1 MADMPLDPDMI
12 PEMFAPTTDTEWG
25 VLWAL
30 DERGPWRIA
39 EGGVAEALE
48 NASDLLQQ
56 QRLRDAADM
65 LYQPYHRGYERPTR
79 DVPVYTRA
87 ILSDDAAWPKEYPY
101 TDLRPVEDVL
111 GPVVTTMI
119 ED

>member
-12 PEMFAPTTDTEWG
+12 PEMFAPVTDTEWG

-48 NASDLLQQ
+48 NASDLLYERHWRAGQAG
-56 QRLRDAADM
+56 R
-65 LYQPYHRGYERPTR
+65 PYHDRQTR
-79 DVPVYTRA
+79 EVPVYTRA
-87 ILSDDAAWPKEYPY
+87 ILSGDRAWPKPYPY

-111 GPVVTTMI
+111 GPVFVTTI